1 MDQHAYLPDLARIT
15 RVVDETSDVKTFEL
29 AFLDPQRAEGFT
41 YRPGQFVE
49 VSVFGVGEAPFGL
62 SSTPTRPGS
71 IMVTVR
77 AVGAVTRAL
86 HALGP
91 GEVVGV
97 RGPLGNDFLSVLN
110 GKPAPTGEGEENAA
124 AEAPGNTPF
133 AKRPLIVGG
142 GIGLPP
148 LRSLINYM
156 LDRPQEFPALTILYG
171 ARTPGDR
178 VYKAELAEWARR
190 DNVQFLE
197 TVDVGDAEWT
207 GRVGLVT
214 ELFKEVEFDPQQ
226 TVAFVCGPPIM
237 IRFVIRELLE
247 RKVPP
252 ECIISTLE
260 RHMKCGIGKC
270 GHCAIGHKYVCTD
283 GPVFT
288 YAAMQE
294 LHWQCGERP

>member
-1 MDQHAYLPDLARIT
+1 MSQHAYLPDLARIQ

-29 AFLDPQRAEGFT
+29 AFLDAERAEGFT

-77 AVGAVTRAL
+77 AVGTVTRAL

-91 GEVVGV
+91 GDLVGV

-110 GKPAPTGEGEENAA
+110 GGQGSPAPL
-124 AEAPGNTPF
+124 P
-133 AKRPLIVGG
+133 KRPLIVGG

-156 LDRPQEFPALTILYG
+156 LDRPQEFPELTILYG
-171 ARTPGDR
+171 ARTPADR
-178 VYKAELAEWARR
+178 VYKAELAEWAQR

-197 TVDVGDAEWT
+197 TVDVGDAEWK

-214 ELFKEVEFDPQQ
+214 ELFQEVEFDPQQ

-237 IRFVIRELLE
+237 IHFVILELLE

-294 LHWQCGERP
+294 LHWQSGEQP